1 MRLAA
6 ALPLAIVALCL
17 AGSRH
22 GSAEG
27 IEHFVFL
34 GHSVGKTVEFSYYF
48 DACGDTATGA
58 RLRRLALRKL
68 EACELPAER
77 KQAIRD
83 NVAALSVQMD
93 AHVKSCDSDPDCA
106 LGKRQY
112 CPGLARQKDE
122 FAGLMDEAESSSP
135 ALDRLTGGCN

>member
-1 MRLAA
+1 MRAGFL
-6 ALPLAIVALCL
+6 LLSTMALCM
-17 AGSRH
+17 AGSRF
-22 GSAEG
+22 SAAEG

-48 DACGDTATGA
+48 DACGDTTTGE

-68 EACELPAER
+68 EACELTAER

-83 NVAALSVQMD
+83 SVTALSAQMD
-93 AHVKSCDSDPDCA
+93 AHVKSCDSEHDCA

-112 CPGLARQKDE
+112 CPGIARQKAE
-122 FAGLMDEAESSSP
+122 FADLMDEAESSQP